1 MTKRHDAIC
10 DKFYDYCVLAKL
22 DVEKEQRYKDD
33 PIHGKVRIEGRPG
46 DIKINNY
53 FTTAEKPKDAKHR
66 NLYIDFA
73 VCNIFAG
80 TYIDIASKKRG
91 YWAQEKEKCK
101 DNKYCKDPNIMGIGI
116 ECLGYISKNG
126 KKIIN
131 YVADR
136 LSLLRNESKSI
147 WINRIRSNLLAVLM
161 KHNTKMIMQCY
172 KI

>member
-1 MTKRHDAIC
+1 MT
-10 DKFYDYCVLAKL
+10 
-22 DVEKEQRYKDD
+22 
-33 PIHGKVRIEGRPG
+33 
-46 DIKINNY
+46 
-53 FTTAEKPKDAKHR
+53 
-66 NLYIDFA
+66 
-73 VCNIFAG
+73 
-80 TYIDIASKKRG
+80 SKKRG
-91 YWAQEKEKCK
+91 YWAQEKENFKN
-101 DNKYCKDPNIMGIGI
+101 NKYCKDPNIMRISI